1 MAAPPIITADFT
13 AGLHAAGGLMLI
25 LQLQT
30 ARGASA
36 PAPAPARTT
45 ERTVA
50 RTTARIVTSAMLEVS
65 EGLHV
70 RLSASAGVL
79 NDRAAGMTLG
89 TWLEF

>member
-36 PAPAPARTT
+36 PARTT

-50 RTTARIVTSAMLEVS
+50 RTTARIVTSAVLEVS

-79 NDRAAGMTLG
+79 DDRAAGMTLG

>member
-1 MAAPPIITADFT
+1 MITADFT

-36 PAPAPARTT
+36 PAPAPAPSRTT

-50 RTTARIVTSAMLEVS
+50 RTTARIVTSAVLEVS

-79 NDRAAGMTLG
+79 NDRAASMTLG

>member
-1 MAAPPIITADFT
+1 
-13 AGLHAAGGLMLI
+13 MLI

-30 ARGASA
+30 ARGASAPA

-50 RTTARIVTSAMLEVS
+50 RTTARIVTSAVLEVS